1 MLSGCGGSQPPIG
14 TPGAMQQTSA
24 IATHAERGKSWVL
37 PEASG
42 EDLLYAST
50 PVCPGQ
56 KRTAKYASVI
66 EAISKKPTELCVP
79 SFKGFGGFIGF
90 PAAHPPGKLSL
101 MTSDKPVH
109 HGLPNLKGI
118 APVFYLEWDP
128 GWQMTLGKVAP
139 AGGVFGKDFTPG
151 HIYTAYGEGEKDGGT
166 DRVGPCY
173 SVAVEGKYGGVF
185 RNLGSLVT
193 GQTDSVFAW
202 TLGIYPGKEAN
213 HRCGS
218 KNR

>member
-1 MLSGCGGSQPPIG
+1 MR
-14 TPGAMQQTSA
+14 
-24 IATHAERGKSWVL
+24 RGRV
-37 PEASG
+37 ASG
-42 EDLLYAST
+42 LAIFVICGCATISAPLPDSATAGYVRQTNVQEKT
-50 PVCPGQ
+50 PVCHGQ
-56 KRTAKYASVI
+56 KTYAKYASVT
-66 EAISKKPTELCVP
+66 EAIRIKPTELCVP

-90 PAAHPPGKLSL
+90 PAAHPPGKLTL
-101 MTSDKPVH
+101 MASDRHLH
-109 HGLPNLKGI
+109 HGLPKLKGI

-139 AGGVFGKDFTPG
+139 AGGVFGKKFIPG
-151 HIYTAYGEGEKDGGT
+151 HFYTAYGQGEKDGGT

-193 GQTDSVFAW
+193 GHSDSIFAW

-213 HRCGS
+213 DRCGS
-218 KNR
+218 